1 MAARVG
7 VFGGSF
13 NPVHVGHLVLAQDA
27 LEAGELD
34 EICFVPCG
42 VPPHKPVDDM
52 AAAAHRVAMLELVVE
67 LDEGFSVSRLE
78 VDRPGVSYTIDTLE
92 ALQRR
97 LPGARLV
104 FVMGSD
110 TLPELHTWHRI
121 EELLGRYETLAV
133 VRPGLD
139 LAGLERRD
147 LRLPEAVRDRL
158 LRRVVRGHEMDVSA
172 TDIRMRVAEGMR
184 IRYLVP
190 EAVEMYIMEHSLYH

>member
-1 MAARVG
+1 VAARIG

-34 EICFVPCG
+34 EVLFVPCG
-42 VPPHKPVDDM
+42 VPAHKRVLDM
-52 AAAAHRVAMLELVVE
+52 APAEHRVAMLELVTE
-67 LDEGFSVSRLE
+67 LDEGFAVSRIE
-78 VDRPGVSYTIDTLE
+78 VDRPGISYTLDTLD

-97 LPGARLV
+97 RPGAELV

-110 TLPELHTWHRI
+110 SLPELHAWSRI
-121 EELLGRYETLAV
+121 EVLLHRYAMLAV
-133 VRPGLD
+133 VRPGLG
-139 LAGLERRD
+139 LAEVEQMD
-147 LRLPEAVRDRL
+147 LRLPPDCRDRL
-158 LRRVVRGHEMDVSA
+158 LTRVVRGHGMDISA

-190 EAVEMYIMEHSLYH
+190 DAVAMYIMEHHLYQ